1 MAESENTQTKT
12 LILIDDHNL
21 MRVGIK
27 DWIQN
32 NSDWKVKFEA
42 SSKAEVEKII
52 PEIARL
58 KTDENNKVCA
68 VVDLSFQSDDGMSAK
83 SGFEIIREIKE
94 ANNEIKCIVFSSY
107 ESAGYIEK
115 ALSSAVGASGYVSKS
130 SSEKI
135 LLEAIEKISIGEVY
149 IEQKFFRNLLEIRT
163 LYEAFTKTERKII
176 NMISEN
182 LTNEQ
187 IAEKLN
193 IQKRS
198 VENHI
203 SHLYEKAG
211 VKGKEELLEKL
222 GFR

>member
-1 MAESENTQTKT
+1 MDMKKT

-42 SSKAEVEKII
+42 SSKDEVEKII
-52 PEIARL
+52 PEIAQL
-58 KTDENNKVCA
+58 KADENNKVCA
-68 VVDLSFQSDDGMSAK
+68 VVDLSFQNDDGMSAK

-94 ANNEIKCIVFSSY
+94 ANSAIKCVVFSSY

-115 ALSSAVGASGYVSKS
+115 ALSSAVGASGYVSKN

-135 LLEAIEKISIGEVY
+135 LLEAIEKVSDGEIYV
-149 IEQKFFRNLLEIRT
+149 EQKFFRNLLEIRT

-176 NMISEN
+176 DMISEN

-203 SHLYEKAG
+203 SHLYDKAG
-211 VKGKEELLEKL
+211 VKGKTELLEKL

>member
-1 MAESENTQTKT
+1 MEKT

-42 SSKAEVEKII
+42 SSKAEVEKFI
-52 PEIARL
+52 PEIAQL
-58 KTDENNKVCA
+58 KADENNKVCA
-68 VVDLSFQSDDGMSAK
+68 VVDLSFQSSDGTSAK
-83 SGFEIIREIKE
+83 SGFEIIRKIKE
-94 ANNEIKCIVFSSY
+94 ANSEVKCIVFSSY

-135 LLEAIEKISIGEVY
+135 LLEAIEKVSIGEVY

-176 NMISEN
+176 DMISEN